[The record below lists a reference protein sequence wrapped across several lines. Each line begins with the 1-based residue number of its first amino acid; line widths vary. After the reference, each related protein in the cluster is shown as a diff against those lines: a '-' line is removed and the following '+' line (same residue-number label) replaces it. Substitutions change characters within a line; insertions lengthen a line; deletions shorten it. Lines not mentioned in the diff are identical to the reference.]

1 MSHSRREFAWALIG
15 MPAVLASLAPRIAL
29 AQAPPRATVQ
39 NVFISPCGKP
49 FRAPPD
55 APYPVADWF
64 HQADKNGDGK
74 LDHAEFT
81 ADAEAFFA
89 LLDRNR
95 DGYISPYELSYY
107 EVKIAPEV
115 LGGRYDPASGASQSR
130 RNLLWKVQMGGLG
143 PSPGGDVEPP
153 MPKFPQGP
161 NEAAN
166 GASPF
171 SFFNEPEPVAA
182 ADLHFRGMIP
192 KADFLALSDIHFA
205 ALDSDKLGYLTLASL
220 PQTPMQKLLAHG
232 RHRRRT

>member
-1 MSHSRREFAWALIG
+1 VSHSRRDF
-15 MPAVLASLAPRIAL
+15 LASALFGAPALWASFAPRPAL
-29 AQAPPRATVQ
+29 AQELPTATVQ

-49 FRAPPD
+49 FRAAPE

-64 HQADKNGDGK
+64 RQADRNGDGK

-107 EVKIAPEV
+107 EAKIAPEV
-115 LGGRYDPASGASQSR
+115 LGGRYNPTSDAAENR
-130 RNLLWKVQMGGLG
+130 RNLLWKVQMGGGG
-143 PSPGGDVEPP
+143 PHPSGDVEPP

-192 KADFLALSDIHFA
+192 KADFIALSDIHFA

-220 PQTPMQKLLAHG
+220 PRTPMQKLLARG
-232 RHRRRT
+232 RRRRA